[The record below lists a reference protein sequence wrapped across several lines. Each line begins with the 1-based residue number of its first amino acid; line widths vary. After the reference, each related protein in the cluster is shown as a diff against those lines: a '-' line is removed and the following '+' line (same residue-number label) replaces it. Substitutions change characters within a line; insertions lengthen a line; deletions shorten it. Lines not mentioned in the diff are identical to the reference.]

1 MLEKIETS
9 LAAIKNCLL
18 NDEKI
23 CKLVYNDS
31 NNALNLETPDR
42 DKVSK
47 YITLR
52 PIYQFENM
60 QDFTQN
66 TMVNIYLTSGDTLDE
81 EVGISGIIQI
91 SIVVNIDKW
100 ELLDNKIRPISLA
113 DRIIKLVNNKK
124 FTMSNSLSLQSI
136 DQLIISKQL
145 VGYALLFDIVDGSG
159 DLDKF

>member
-1 MLEKIETS
+1 
-9 LAAIKNCLL
+9 
-18 NDEKI
+18 
-23 CKLVYNDS
+23 
-31 NNALNLETPDR
+31 
-42 DKVSK
+42 
-47 YITLR
+47 
-52 PIYQFENM
+52 M

-136 DQLIISKQL
+136 EQLIISKQL